1 MTFWDETVP
10 LTPANLN
17 SSTVPVGGIIMYS
30 GVIANLPEN
39 WSLCDGTGGTP
50 DLRGRF
56 VVGAEGSY
64 EQGDTGG
71 ADVVALEINNLPA
84 HSHTSGSLS
93 TNSNGSHTHSTSGT
107 IWMNASHSYP
117 SGGELSLSFNR
128 SPTSQSINSAGS
140 HSHSISG
147 TTGSLG
153 SDDAHENRPPYY
165 ALAFVMRVG

>member
-10 LTPANLN
+10 LSPANLN

-71 ADVVALEINNLPA
+71 ADEVTLSEGELPA
-84 HSHTSGSLS
+84 HSHSGSSSTTGSHSHSLS
-93 TNSNGSHTHSTSGT
+93 TTLHTSSLMRPGEFDERGVNTGGS
-107 IWMNASHSYP
+107 ASM
-117 SGGELSLSFNR
+117 GN
-128 SPTSQSINSAGS
+128 AGS
-140 HSHSISG
+140 HSHSVTVG
-147 TTGSLG
+147 NTGG
-153 SDDAHENRPPYY
+153 GAAHENRPPYY
-165 ALAFVMRVG
+165 ALAFVMRVA

>member
-10 LTPANLN
+10 LSPANLN

-71 ADVVALEINNLPA
+71 ADEVTLSEGEMPA
-84 HSHTSGSLS
+84 HSHSGSS
-93 TNSNGSHTHSTSGT
+93 GSGGSHSHNFSSVVRESQTISYDGTTSSLGF
-107 IWMNASHSYP
+107 NAGFGSV
-117 SGGELSLSFNR
+117 
-128 SPTSQSINSAGS
+128 SINSAGS
-140 HSHSISG
+140 HSHSVTVG
-147 TTGSLG
+147 NTGG
-153 SDDAHENRPPYY
+153 GAAHENRPPYY

>member
-10 LTPANLN
+10 LSPANLN

-71 ADVVALEINNLPA
+71 ADEVTLSEGELPA
-84 HSHTSGSLS
+84 HSHSGSS
-93 TNSNGSHTHSTSGT
+93 GSGGSHTHGLSHQVHTPVGLNVPADGNVVT
-107 IWMNASHSYP
+107 KNAA
-117 SGGELSLSFNR
+117 GGSV
-128 SPTSQSINSAGS
+128 TVNSAGS
-140 HSHSISG
+140 HSHSVTVG
-147 TTGSLG
+147 NTGG
-153 SDDAHENRPPYY
+153 GEAHENRPPYY
-165 ALAFVMRVG
+165 ALAFVMRVA

>member
-10 LTPANLN
+10 LSPANLN

-64 EQGDTGG
+64 AQGDTGG
-71 ADVVALEINNLPA
+71 ADEVTLSEGEVPA
-84 HSHTSGSLS
+84 HSHSGSS
-93 TNSNGSHTHSTSGT
+93 GSGGSHTHGLSSVVRASQLVTYQGGDFSLAFNAASG
-107 IWMNASHSYP
+107 SVSV
-117 SGGELSLSFNR
+117 
-128 SPTSQSINSAGS
+128 NSAGS
-140 HSHSISG
+140 HSHSVTVG
-147 TTGSLG
+147 DTGG
-153 SDDAHENRPPYY
+153 GAAHENRPPYY